1 MCTWSAPCCEG
12 RAPHEARAVRVR
24 PHGPRHRGTRR
35 RSGTSDRRRVH
46 LPQYG
51 RRRSTA
57 PRSRRGPRLLRARRR
72 AGARRRVRGSGGAP
86 RGGHDRVAGAGGGR
100 AARGRRAGGCARLRR
115 ELLDR
120 SESVLPDRR
129 TVGGAVPRARRV
141 RPVHRGGAPRHEA
154 RRALG
159 HRARPEG
166 YPAAG
171 AGTVRRAADQH
182 ASGPHSGHAP
192 RRVRCAGRSNPAD
205 AHRPQPRNIRRRGP
219 ARGPLAGG
227 GRTARH
233 VCLRGRIGRHAGD
246 GKEGRMTLRVEWL
259 RGCGTALVT
268 PFTATGEVD
277 EARFRALL
285 ERQIAG
291 GVRLLVPCGTTG
303 EGATLD
309 PREHER
315 LIALTVDVARRRARV
330 IAGVGSN
337 ATAVTIE
344 RARAA
349 RGAGAD
355 AILVVAPYSNKPTQ
369 AGLVAHFRAV
379 ADAVEDL
386 PVVLYN
392 VPGRTASNITAA
404 TTLTLAGERANIVG
418 TKEASADLAQIMAI
432 LRDRPPNFCVLSGD
446 DAITLPLIAL
456 GADGVV
462 SVVSNEVPDAMARL
476 TDLALRGEW
485 GAARTQHYRLL
496 PLMEANFI
504 ESNPGP
510 VKAALAAL
518 GLLEEHYRLP
528 LVPVQEQTRAR
539 MRGALAELGLLQGAA
554 HVAA

>member
-1 MCTWSAPCCEG
+1 
-12 RAPHEARAVRVR
+12 
-24 PHGPRHRGTRR
+24 
-35 RSGTSDRRRVH
+35 
-46 LPQYG
+46 
-51 RRRSTA
+51 
-57 PRSRRGPRLLRARRR
+57 
-72 AGARRRVRGSGGAP
+72 
-86 RGGHDRVAGAGGGR
+86 
-100 AARGRRAGGCARLRR
+100 
-115 ELLDR
+115 
-120 SESVLPDRR
+120 
-129 TVGGAVPRARRV
+129 
-141 RPVHRGGAPRHEA
+141 
-154 RRALG
+154 
-159 HRARPEG
+159 
-166 YPAAG
+166 
-171 AGTVRRAADQH
+171 
-182 ASGPHSGHAP
+182 
-192 RRVRCAGRSNPAD
+192 
-205 AHRPQPRNIRRRGP
+205 
-219 ARGPLAGG
+219 
-227 GRTARH
+227 
-233 VCLRGRIGRHAGD
+233 
-246 GKEGRMTLRVEWL
+246 MTLRLEWL

-309 PREHER
+309 APEHER
-315 LIALTVDVARRRARV
+315 LITLAVEVAGRRARV

-337 ATAVTIE
+337 ATSVTIE

-355 AILVVAPYSNKPTQ
+355 AILVVAPYYNKPTQ

-379 ADAVEDL
+379 AEAVEDL

-418 TKEASADLAQIMAI
+418 TKEASGDLSQIMAI
-432 LRDRPPNFCVLSGD
+432 LRERPANFCVLSGD
-446 DAITLPLIAL
+446 DAMTLPLIAL

-462 SVVSNEVPDAMARL
+462 SVVANEVPDAMARL
-476 TDLALRGEW
+476 TDLALRGDW
-485 GAARTQHYRLL
+485 AAARTLHYRLL

-518 GLLEEHYRLP
+518 GLLEEHVRLP

-539 MRGALAELGLLQGAA
+539 VRTALAELGLLQGAA